1 VSFYDWG
8 WEPRPSATALRHA
21 AKREAEKLG
30 KKGRVLEPVV
40 IAGRAITRTFWGN
53 AWCKNLEGY
62 SDFANRLSRGR
73 SYVRNGLVLHLAIK
87 PGTIEA
93 LVRGSSLYKTT
104 VAITPISS
112 KRWKSICADLAG
124 GIDSLVELLQGRF
137 SAAVMDRICRQGTGL
152 FPTPAEIR
160 LDCSCPD
167 YASMC
172 KHVAAVLYGIGA
184 RLDERPEMLFALR
197 QADASDL
204 IANADGNAT
213 LARRGPRKN
222 RVLARADLSELF
234 GLEMATQD
242 ETPPAAPGGAP
253 GRLAPGRRKKKEEA
267 TTAKK
272 ARKTKE
278 TKKAKK
284 AKKAGT
290 KPARSARDS
299 GKRRPASRAKRG
311 LT

>member
-1 VSFYDWG
+1 
-8 WEPRPSATALRHA
+8 
-21 AKREAEKLG
+21 
-30 KKGRVLEPVV
+30 VV

-62 SDFANRLSRGR
+62 SDFANRLPRGR

-87 PGTIEA
+87 PGTIEG

-104 VAITPISS
+104 VVITPISS
-112 KRWKSICADLAG
+112 KRWKSICTDLAG

-172 KHVAAVLYGIGA
+172 KHVAAMLYGIGA
-184 RLDERPEMLFALR
+184 RLDERPELLFTLR

-204 IANADGNAT
+204 IAKADGNAT
-213 LARRGPRKN
+213 LAKRGPRKD

-242 ETPPAAPGGAP
+242 ETAAAAPSGVR
-253 GRLAPGRRKKKEEA
+253 GRLAGNRRNREQA
-267 TTAKK
+267 TTPKRPNEAKNAKK
-272 ARKTKE
+272 P
-278 TKKAKK
+278 
-284 AKKAGT
+284 GT
-290 KPARSARDS
+290 KPARSAHIS
-299 GKRRPASRAKRG
+299 GKRNAPSTATRG
-311 LT
+311 KS